1 MINYGYLDDLV
12 SCRPKLI
19 LKRGKGFYILSF
31 HAVGY
36 GPFTLQ
42 YHTQYYT
49 IIYYTKLT
57 SIIFPQ
63 TGPSGNGAGDV
74 EDGDCMVITEM
85 EKFRLE
91 IACMCCV
98 ATIFY
103 ASLVP
108 SPTLRRG
115 TGTGNEAN
123 FMPGLSDH

>member
-1 MINYGYLDDLV
+1 
-12 SCRPKLI
+12 
-19 LKRGKGFYILSF
+19 
-31 HAVGY
+31 
-36 GPFTLQ
+36 
-42 YHTQYYT
+42 
-49 IIYYTKLT
+49 
-57 SIIFPQ
+57 
-63 TGPSGNGAGDV
+63 
-74 EDGDCMVITEM
+74 MVITEM

-108 SPTLRRG
+108 SPTPSYSLLAGRG